1 MTCETV
7 VRIVNP
13 LGLHARPAAEFVK
26 LAAKFAADITVTKDG
41 YAVNGKSIM
50 GVMTLAAECGSAIA
64 IRAEGEDAD
73 AAVAALADIVRRGFD
88 EAYEDYAEE
97 EDESEA

>member
-1 MTCETV
+1 MTVHEV
-7 VRIVNP
+7 AVRIANP

-26 LAAKFAADITVTKDG
+26 LAAKFVAEVSVTKDG

-50 GVMTLAAECGSAIA
+50 GVMTLAAECGSQIT
-64 IRAEGEDAD
+64 IRADGDDAET
-73 AAVAALADIVRRGFD
+73 AVTALVDLVRRGFD

-97 EDESEA
+97 EGTDA